1 MKASSLNRRHFL
13 KNLSLGASAAVL
25 GPVLERISLG
35 AEGKMGPLRFLFVL
49 EGNGLPPKQLQPHE
63 IPFVPRENR
72 DCFSS
77 TPLTGLTLPASLA
90 PVESFRDRMT
100 IIQGLSGRMCS
111 GGHSCDHGALGA
123 YHANGGRN
131 IRGATIDSLL
141 GQLSPGI
148 FQNIAL
154 GISSDVDK
162 AIDFNCTALKPGQSL
177 ATILHPA
184 IAYRKLFGV
193 VSQNEDGA
201 SFQAQNRL
209 LDHMQAD
216 IRRARTELGAIE
228 KEKLDT
234 YLEAFESI
242 ARTSN
247 RLVEAHESLGA
258 IAPAAADK
266 YQSKVET
273 DRLDAQFELATAA
286 LIGGITNSATI
297 ASGVGTPNFNVTF
310 GGLGILESKH
320 VIGHA
325 LYLAD
330 DHTRWEMS
338 EKIRAFHFSLIA
350 RTMRALANVPE
361 GNGTMLD
368 RTVILYLSD
377 NAETHHSNCYEW
389 PFVLFGGPEAR
400 LQRGGR
406 IVHYP
411 NYGKPGH
418 KTINTLYN
426 TLLHAAGSPR
436 EDFGRLDPNLDPH
449 MHRGPLSEILA

>member
-1 MKASSLNRRHFL
+1 M
-13 KNLSLGASAAVL
+13 
-25 GPVLERISLG
+25 
-35 AEGKMGPLRFLFVL
+35 
-49 EGNGLPPKQLQPHE
+49 
-63 IPFVPRENR
+63 
-72 DCFSS
+72 
-77 TPLTGLTLPASLA
+77 
-90 PVESFRDRMT
+90 
-100 IIQGLSGRMCS
+100 
-111 GGHSCDHGALGA
+111 
-123 YHANGGRN
+123 
-131 IRGATIDSLL
+131 L
-141 GQLSPGI
+141 GQQRPGI
-148 FQNIAL
+148 FQSIAL
-154 GISSDVDK
+154 GISSEVDK

-193 VSQNEDGA
+193 VSRNEEGA
-201 SFQAQNRL
+201 SFGAQSRL
-209 LDHMQAD
+209 LDHMQAE
-216 IRRARTELGAIE
+216 IRSARKELGAIE
-228 KEKLDT
+228 KEKLDA
-234 YLEAFESI
+234 YLGAFESI

-247 RLVEAHESLGA
+247 RLVEARGSLSA

-273 DRLDAQFELATAA
+273 DRLDAMFELATAA
-286 LIGGITNSATI
+286 LIGGLTNSATI

-310 GGLGILESKH
+310 GGLGIQESKH
-320 VIGHA
+320 IIGHA

-350 RTMRALANVPE
+350 RTMQALASVPE

-377 NAETHHSNCYEW
+377 NAETHHSTCFEW

-400 LQRGGR
+400 LQPGGR

-411 NYGKPGH
+411 DYGKPGH

-426 TLLHAAGSPR
+426 TLLHASGSPR
-436 EDFGRLDPNLDPH
+436 DDFGRLDPNLDPQ

>member
-1 MKASSLNRRHFL
+1 MKASSLDRRHFF
-13 KNLSLGASAAVL
+13 KNLTLGASATVL
-25 GPVLERISLG
+25 GPVLKRICLG
-35 AEGKMGPLRFLFVL
+35 AEGKVGPLRFLFVL
-49 EGNGLPPKQLQPHE
+49 EGNGLPPKQMQPQE
-63 IPFVPRENR
+63 IPYVPRENR
-72 DCFSS
+72 DRFFS
-77 TPLTGLTLPASLA
+77 TPLAGLTLPVALA
-90 PVESFRDRMT
+90 PVEPFRDRMT
-100 IIQGLSGRMCS
+100 IIHGLSGRMCS

-123 YHANGGRN
+123 YHANGGRA

-141 GQLSPGI
+141 GQHRPGV

-177 ATILHPA
+177 ATILHPEM
-184 IAYRKLFGV
+184 AYRKLFGV
-193 VSQNEDGA
+193 VSQNEAGA
-201 SFQAQNRL
+201 SFQAQGRL
-209 LDHMQAD
+209 IDHMQAD
-216 IRRARTELGAIE
+216 IRKARTALGTIE
-228 KEKLDT
+228 KEKLDA
-234 YLEAFESI
+234 YLDAFESI
-242 ARTSN
+242 SRTSN
-247 RLVEAHESLGA
+247 RLAEARESLSA
-258 IAPAAADK
+258 IAPVAGDK

-286 LIGGITNSATI
+286 LIGGLTNSATI

-310 GGLGILESKH
+310 GGLGIRDSKH

-338 EKIRAFHFSLIA
+338 ETIRAFHFSLIA
-350 RTMRALANVPE
+350 RSMRALANVPE

-377 NAETHHSNCYEW
+377 NAETHHSTCYEW

-400 LQRGGR
+400 LQSGGR
-406 IVHYP
+406 MIHYP
-411 NYGKPGH
+411 DYGKPGH

-426 TLLHAAGSPR
+426 TFLHAAGSPR
-436 EDFGRLDPNLDPH
+436 DDFGRLDPNLDSG
-449 MHRGPLSEILA
+449 MHQGPLSEILA